1 MTTSQIGIPII
12 HGHGRWD
19 LLTMSNRIHN
29 LYRYPVG
36 QPPQGICVGNTST
49 TKRGIRVRLK
59 CMTRLP
65 MCWWKPGHLPTKKPT
80 NKKSMK
86 LIIQKT
92 VWLIFITIWLT
103 SCSKDKENCDPDDEE
118 SPCYAGVGASD
129 SECWYNIT
137 IDGVTTLPNTFGQDK
152 MVLG

>member
-1 MTTSQIGIPII
+1 IMTTSQIGIPII

-29 LYRYPVG
+29 LYRHPVG
-36 QPPQGICVGNTST
+36 QPPQEIFVGNTST

-80 NKKSMK
+80 NKKIHETNNTKNSMANLHNHMVDFLLQRQGK
-86 LIIQKT
+86 LR
-92 VWLIFITIWLT
+92 
-103 SCSKDKENCDPDDEE
+103 S
-118 SPCYAGVGASD
+118 G
-129 SECWYNIT
+129 
-137 IDGVTTLPNTFGQDK
+137 
-152 MVLG
+152 